1 VGGRGYKGDWR
12 SGHWVE
18 WRRSEEIRVLLV
30 RAGACLAVRASHA
43 AWSWRG
49 VEHLCHALVVGL
61 DVGLQLFLVVEGGLA
76 EGALV
81 HFLTKVS
88 HLVQLQ
94 HMVVSKA
101 LATDVTAVGLLPCVG
116 PHVDLQLLGA
126 GEPLVA
132 GGADVGLLPSV
143 GSHVDNQ
150 LARLDEGLV
159 AEGALVWSFSCV
171 NPHVSMKLARV
182 LERSV
187 ADCAGVR
194 PLLCVDSHVD
204 RQVLLH

>member
-1 VGGRGYKGDWR
+1 MGGRGYEGDWR

-94 HMVVSKA
+94 HMVVSKT
-101 LATDVTAVGLLPCVG
+101 LPTDVAAVGLLPGVG

-126 GEPLVA
+126 CEPLVA

-143 GSHVDNQ
+143 GPHVDDQ
-150 LARLDEGLV
+150 LPGLDEGLV
-159 AEGALVWSFSCV
+159 AESALVRPLPSV
-171 NPHVSMKLARV
+171 DPHVTVELARV
-182 LERSV
+182 FKGPV
-187 ADCAGVR
+187 ANCAGVR
-194 PLLCVDSHVD
+194 SLLCVDAQVD
-204 RQVLLH
+204 QKVFLH